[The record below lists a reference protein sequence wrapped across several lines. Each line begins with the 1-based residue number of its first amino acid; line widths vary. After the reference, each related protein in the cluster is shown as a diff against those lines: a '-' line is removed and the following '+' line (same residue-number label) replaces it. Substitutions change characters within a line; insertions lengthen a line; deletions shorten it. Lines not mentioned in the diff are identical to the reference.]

1 MDTRT
6 KIISAERAVE
16 VASDGRQV
24 VVVTGHFDVLHAG
37 LIQALRGISK
47 GASMVVAVVLDP
59 SAPLLS
65 GRARA
70 ELAAGLEV
78 VDYVVLVA
86 DDATGL
92 LRAIKPFQV
101 ISEELADQRRAAELI
116 QHVQQKYKS

>member
-16 VASDGRQV
+16 VASDGRHV
-24 VVVTGHFDVLHAG
+24 VVVTGHFDVLQAG
-37 LIQALRGISK
+37 LVQAFRGISK
-47 GASMVVAVVLDP
+47 GPSMVLAVVLNP
-59 SAPLLS
+59 PAPLLS
-65 GRARA
+65 ARARA

-78 VDYVVLVA
+78 VDYVVPVA
-86 DDATGL
+86 DDATEL
-92 LRAIKPFQV
+92 LRAIKPIQV